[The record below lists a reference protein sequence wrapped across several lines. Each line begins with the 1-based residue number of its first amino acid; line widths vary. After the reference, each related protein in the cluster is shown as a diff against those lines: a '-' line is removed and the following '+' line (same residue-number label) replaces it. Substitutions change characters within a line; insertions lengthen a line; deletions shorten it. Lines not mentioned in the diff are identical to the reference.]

1 MRVDEFDFPL
11 PKDRIAQ
18 APARPRDSAR
28 LLHVGADLADRRV
41 RDLPDLL
48 HPGDLLVMN
57 DTRVIPARLRGVRT
71 AARGEAGIEI
81 TLHRQVTCEDDA
93 RTRWLAFARPGKRLR
108 PGDTVRCSGL
118 PDATVLEKR
127 ESGDF
132 LLAFDAGA
140 AGVLDAL
147 DGAGEM
153 PLPPYI
159 ARNAARPEDRVDYQT
174 VYARERGAVAA
185 PTAGLHFTDRTAGS
199 AGRARCRPCL
209 RHPACRRRHL
219 PAGQGRPGGGPQD
232 ACRNRHG
239 VGGNGATDRRGAG
252 VRRPDRRRRH
262 HQPALL
268 ESSVDDRGRICPF
281 AGDTDIFIVPGS
293 PVRSADLLLTNF
305 HLPRSTL
312 FMLVCAFAGTARMK
326 AAYAH
331 AIDSGYRF
339 YSYGDA
345 CLLERAQG
353 DRGETGG
360 ETGP

>member
-57 DTRVIPARLRGVRT
+57 DTRVIPARIRGVRT
-71 AARGEAGIEI
+71 AARSEAGIEI
-81 TLHRQVTCEDDA
+81 TLHRQVTCVDDA

-118 PDATVLEKR
+118 PDATVLKKR
-127 ESGDF
+127 ESGEF

-140 AGVLDAL
+140 AGVLSAL
-147 DGAGEM
+147 DAAGEM

-159 ARNAARPEDRVDYQT
+159 ARAEARQEDRDDYQT

-185 PTAGLHFTDRTAGS
+185 PTAGLHFTDRLLEAL
-199 AGRARCRPCL
+199 AGRGVEHAFVTLHVGAGTFLPVKAERVADHRMHAETGAVSAETAQPD
-209 RHPACRRRHL
+209 RRR
-219 PAGQGRPGGGPQD
+219 
-232 ACRNRHG
+232 
-239 VGGNGATDRRGAG
+239 AG

-262 HQPALL
+262 HQPALAREFRRRPRPDL
-268 ESSVDDRGRICPF
+268 SLRRRYGYFPS
-281 AGDTDIFIVPGS
+281 S
-293 PVRSADLLLTNF
+293 PVRPSAA
-305 HLPRSTL
+305 PI
-312 FMLVCAFAGTARMK
+312 C
-326 AAYAH
+326 
-331 AIDSGYRF
+331 
-339 YSYGDA
+339 
-345 CLLERAQG
+345 C
-353 DRGETGG
+353 
-360 ETGP
+360 